1 MRILYNDSDIA
12 VIVKPYG
19 ISSQKAE
26 GKNIPDLLAQRLEVE
41 VFPVHRLDRTTGGV
55 MVYALNS
62 RSAAHLSKQITENR
76 FKKEYLAVVQGELE
90 ENNGTMTDLLYYDRK
105 KNKAY
110 VVKKERKGVK
120 KAVLHYEVLKVF
132 QQNNTTYSLL
142 KIALETGRTHQ
153 IRVQF
158 AYRRFSLCG
167 DRRYGSKE
175 NFKNISLWAHTLSFN
190 HPKSNKQLTF
200 TAEPNEDFFTFDKN

>member
-1 MRILYNDSDIA
+1 MKILYNDSDIA

-19 ISSQKAE
+19 VSSQKSE
-26 GKNIPDLLAQRLEVE
+26 GENVPDLIELKLNKEA
-41 VFPVHRLDRTTGGV
+41 FPVHRLDRTTGGV

-62 RSAAHLSKQITENR
+62 RSAAHLSKQITENK
-76 FKKEYLAVVQGELE
+76 FKKEYLATVKGTLE
-90 ENNGTMTDLLYYDRK
+90 EISGTMTDLLYYDRQ

-120 KAVLHYEVLKVF
+120 KAVLNYEVLKIF
-132 QQNNTTYSLL
+132 EQNDTTYSLL
-142 KIALETGRTHQ
+142 KISLETGRTHQ

-158 AYRRFSLCG
+158 ASRGFPLCG

-175 NFKNISLWAHTLSFN
+175 NLNNISLWAHTLSFN
-190 HPKSNKQLTF
+190 HPKTNKLLAY
-200 TAEPNEDFFTFDKN
+200 TAEPNEDFLV